1 MTWALLASP
10 LALLVLAV
18 IIEERARY
26 RRARVAR
33 QAFEAHVDRYRQ
45 EVPSC
50 ACAHIAASNGSAPRT
65 LDWKRD

>member
-1 MTWALLASP
+1 MAWALLASP

-18 IIEERARY
+18 LIEERARY
-26 RRARVAR
+26 RRARAAR
-33 QAFEAHVDRYRQ
+33 LAFEAHVDRYRQ

-50 ACAHIAASNGSAPRT
+50 AHIGPANHSAPRT